1 MPTRSLP
8 DSAPLGTPLPLPTSA
23 VDATPASATPATVSD
38 ILAARGAPSR
48 VFTVVDGTL
57 WSIASSGRA
66 TRLFTPRAGSAIVA
80 IDPDPSGQQVA
91 VLLSSAAPD
100 RQIDEVLILASDG
113 ETVGRLAN
121 LEVVPATPGPPQPVS
136 VAEAIDWS
144 PQGDRALVSFR
155 NGAIFALPLNDDA
168 DQMELI
174 GRVGAGTVV
183 NPAWSPTGE
192 RVGFISVTDS
202 QRARS
207 LSVLDVNSHRVDT
220 LIVPTDGRFVVDFAW
235 MPDGNTLLFT
245 EGGELGGAVGGI
257 DLWRIDADG
266 ANRELVVSAGT
277 VAPVARVTNV
287 RPSSDG
293 RSVAYSVQIPGPDG
307 PRADSVWVR
316 DLESH
321 LGFKIALP
329 SVDSVDDIWWTDQGL
344 VIAVTTQGNP
354 GERTGAQELLEVR
367 HDGQVRVLWAAPVP
381 AGTPISGTP
390 AATPQ
395 PI

>member
-1 MPTRSLP
+1 
-8 DSAPLGTPLPLPTSA
+8 
-23 VDATPASATPATVSD
+23 
-38 ILAARGAPSR
+38 
-48 VFTVVDGTL
+48 
-57 WSIASSGRA
+57 
-66 TRLFTPRAGSAIVA
+66 
-80 IDPDPSGQQVA
+80 
-91 VLLSSAAPD
+91 
-100 RQIDEVLILASDG
+100 
-113 ETVGRLAN
+113 
-121 LEVVPATPGPPQPVS
+121 
-136 VAEAIDWS
+136 
-144 PQGDRALVSFR
+144 
-155 NGAIFALPLNDDA
+155 
-168 DQMELI
+168 
-174 GRVGAGTVV
+174 
-183 NPAWSPTGE
+183 
-192 RVGFISVTDS
+192 
-202 QRARS
+202 
-207 LSVLDVNSHRVDT
+207 
-220 LIVPTDGRFVVDFAW
+220 
-235 MPDGNTLLFT
+235 NTLLFT

-329 SVDSVDDIWWTDQGL
+329 SVDSVDDIWWADQGL

-367 HDGQVRVLWAAPVP
+367 HDGRVRVLWAAPVP